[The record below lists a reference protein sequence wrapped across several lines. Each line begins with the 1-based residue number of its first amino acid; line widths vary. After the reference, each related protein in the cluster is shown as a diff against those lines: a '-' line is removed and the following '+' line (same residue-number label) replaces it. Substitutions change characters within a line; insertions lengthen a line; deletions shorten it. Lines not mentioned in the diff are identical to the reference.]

1 MDFKT
6 TRDVFEYAIGKEK
19 EAVAFYEELSKIES
33 YNAASETFSRF
44 AEEEKKHVKL
54 FQDLLNNEAKTGTY
68 EFKKIEDLKIS
79 DYLVDITYEPGM
91 TYNDL
96 LKLAMKRE
104 EKAYKFYS
112 TNAQRI
118 QDSTVA
124 KSFEILAQEELIHKN
139 ILEKLYDDFLA
150 AHDF

>member
-1 MDFKT
+1 MDFKS

-19 EAVAFYEELSKIES
+19 EAVKFYDELSKIKS
-33 YNAASETFSRF
+33 YNTASETFANF
-44 AEEEKKHVKL
+44 ANEEKKHVKL
-54 FQDLLNNEAKTGTY
+54 FEDLLNDKTKAEAYT
-68 EFKKIEDLKIS
+68 FKKIEDLKIS
-79 DYLVDITYEPGM
+79 DYMVEIQYEPGM

-104 EKAYKFYS
+104 EKSYKFYS
-112 TNAQRI
+112 SNADKFDDASI
-118 QDSTVA
+118 T
-124 KSFEILAQEELIHKN
+124 KSFQILAQEELGHKN

>member
-1 MDFKT
+1 
-6 TRDVFEYAIGKEK
+6 
-19 EAVAFYEELSKIES
+19 
-33 YNAASETFSRF
+33 
-44 AEEEKKHVKL
+44 VKL